1 MSDKTEKMN
10 VQIDPKLNKF
20 FRENSAIRVKTVRL
34 DGVITIDKFRK
45 YLGDSSWITPPRF
58 EVDIVFKG
66 NVIMY
71 NRLIPVNSGEI
82 VHRRTNK
89 YIRYQCTAE
98 VSRYLRYIDSDV
110 KSVQIKKITLQNE

>member
-1 MSDKTEKMN
+1 MRAQSD
-10 VQIDPKLNKF
+10 IKLNQFLRNK
-20 FRENSAIRVKTVRL
+20 SSIKVKTNRL
-34 DGVITIDKFRK
+34 DGIITIDRFRK
-45 YLGDSSWITPPRF
+45 YSGDSTWEIKNPKC